1 MDLAFYWSCAVFID
15 LKKRF
20 SKLKNGNNSKK
31 KQTGEISDT
40 KCVGAEI
47 ARDGIGSGDISVA

>member
-20 SKLKNGNNSKK
+20 SKLKNSNNLKK
-31 KQTGEISDT
+31 H
-40 KCVGAEI
+40 AEENS
-47 ARDGIGSGDISVA
+47 RGGWSLGG